1 MLTIEKVTKMNIYKC
16 LYFSLIIIVTVIL
29 FFSAGC
35 SDDPVK
41 VEEGN
46 SVELENISPEEA
58 GYSSESL
65 NDAKQ
70 FAETSGFDAVMALY
84 DGKVLFSWGSVTDN
98 YLLHSIRKPMLSGL
112 YGIHVANGNINL
124 DATLEELDIDDI
136 PPSLTDAE
144 KQATVRDLIKS
155 RSGVYHV
162 AAAEQAG
169 IGWIENRPER
179 GSHPPNTF
187 FFYNNWDFNA
197 LGTIFEQETGK
208 KIFEEFSSE
217 IADPLGMQDFDP
229 ENCFYQYEYD
239 KSNHP
244 AYHFRM
250 SCRDL
255 ARYGEL
261 YRNKGNWK
269 GDQIIPESWI
279 NESLTSW
286 SIEDSASGLG
296 YGYMWRI
303 YQGGTEIS
311 QLWGGYEMFGH
322 TGLGGV
328 QALMVIPELKL
339 VIVERTNTDEPYE
352 DLEKGFELGIMI
364 INSRL

>member
-1 MLTIEKVTKMNIYKC
+1 
-16 LYFSLIIIVTVIL
+16 
-29 FFSAGC
+29 
-35 SDDPVK
+35 
-41 VEEGN
+41 
-46 SVELENISPEEA
+46 
-58 GYSSESL
+58 
-65 NDAKQ
+65 
-70 FAETSGFDAVMALY
+70 
-84 DGKVLFSWGSVTDN
+84 
-98 YLLHSIRKPMLSGL
+98 MLSGL
-112 YGIHVANGNINL
+112 YGIHVENGNIEL
-124 DATLEELDIDDI
+124 DATLEELEIDDI
-136 PPSLTDAE
+136 PPSLTYEE

-179 GSHPPNTF
+179 GSHAPNTF

-208 KIFEEFSSE
+208 KIFEEFATE
-217 IADPLGMQDFDP
+217 IADPIGMQDFDP
-229 ENCFYQYEYD
+229 ENCYYQYEYD
-239 KSNHP
+239 KSDHP

-269 GDQIIPESWI
+269 GNQIISESWI

-286 SIEDSASGLG
+286 SIEDSALGFG

-303 YQGGTEIS
+303 YEGGTEIS
-311 QLWGGYEMFGH
+311 QLWGGYEIFGH

-339 VIVERTNTDEPYE
+339 VIVERTNTDEPYD
-352 DLEKGFELGIMI
+352 DLEKGLELGIMI
-364 INSRL
+364 MNSRL